1 MKVSKSL
8 DTHYASIARRAVF
21 DYTRLSGLEQACICP
36 VCIGS
41 WNKRALVDTTAGHR
55 GSACNVKDDP
65 GRKVEGQG
73 RSGTN
78 TGGCH

>member
-41 WNKRALVDTTAGHR
+41 WVKRALVD
-55 GSACNVKDDP
+55 ACNVKDDP